1 MQRYPEELTRITG
14 RIAAIACV
22 ILTTVLAQSQARAEP
37 QQQFSAADL
46 SCLALNVYHEARNQ
60 PLEGQLAV
68 AHVTLNRL
76 EASRPG
82 TSICEVVFKGRDF
95 SWTSD
100 PEKLTSSPTDATAW
114 TVAKWVARMAVAK
127 RDADPVRGSTYFH
140 ASTVAPRW
148 ARGLVRVTK
157 IGDHIFYAKHA
168 SAAEPHQLAEHQ
180 PEQQ

>member
-1 MQRYPEELTRITG
+1 MQRYPDELTRISG
-14 RIAAIACV
+14 RIAAVAFA
-22 ILTTVLAQSQARAEP
+22 ILNTVLAQSAQAETP
-37 QQQFSAADL
+37 QAYSSADL

-76 EASRPG
+76 DESRTA

-100 PEKLTSSPTDATAW
+100 PQKLTSAPTDTTAW
-114 TVAKWVARMAVAK
+114 QIAQWVAKMAVAR

-140 ASTVAPRW
+140 ATSVAPRW
-148 ARGLVRVTK
+148 ARGLVRITK
-157 IGDHIFYAKHA
+157 IGDHIFYARQPTAVAEAPSPEA
-168 SAAEPHQLAEHQ
+168 SQ
-180 PEQQ
+180 